1 LIQVKPGSSAEI
13 IFPAI
18 CLFYCPNL
26 AQRNFI
32 VSIPQ
37 AAAVSF
43 PREEALLI
51 ACLLALTG
59 GYLDA
64 YTWIVHRAFANAQTA
79 NLVFLWVYV
88 TGGEWGKA
96 LHYVPPLSAFVLGVI
111 MASCLRKFAPHK
123 APEIS
128 VVTEIVVLFIIA
140 ILHNRLP
147 GVAGTLG
154 LSFVAAFQ
162 TASFPKV
169 EGLSYSSV
177 MATSNFRYTIEGL
190 FAAFAGSSEARP
202 FHRPCVFG
210 AMCIAF
216 GMGAAIGAVMTD
228 VTRAYSLVV
237 PVTLLAIVLLLC
249 DQDGRQEVAFGP
261 DLRT

>member
-1 LIQVKPGSSAEI
+1 LIQVKPASSAGI
-13 IFPAI
+13 IFPG
-18 CLFYCPNL
+18 LFFCPNH
-26 AQRNFI
+26 RPTEFYR
-32 VSIPQ
+32 VDPRV
-37 AAAVSF
+37 AAVSF

-51 ACLLALTG
+51 ASLLALTG

-79 NLVFLWVYV
+79 NLVFLWVYL

-96 LHYVPPLSAFVLGVI
+96 LHYVPLLFAFVLGVV
-111 MASCLRKFAPHK
+111 MASCLRKVAPQK

-128 VVTEIVVLFIIA
+128 ILTEIVFLFIIA

-147 GVAGTLG
+147 QVAGTLG
-154 LSFVAAFQ
+154 LSFVAALQ

-169 EGLSYSSV
+169 EGWSYSSV

-190 FAAFAGSSEARP
+190 FAAVAGSSEARP
-202 FHRPCVFG
+202 YRRPYVFG

-216 GMGAAIGAVMTD
+216 GVGAAIGAVMTE
-228 VTRAYSLVV
+228 VTRSYSLAI
-237 PVTLLAIVLLLC
+237 PVTLFVIVLLLC
-249 DQDGRQEVAFGP
+249 GLTTARE
-261 DLRT
+261 